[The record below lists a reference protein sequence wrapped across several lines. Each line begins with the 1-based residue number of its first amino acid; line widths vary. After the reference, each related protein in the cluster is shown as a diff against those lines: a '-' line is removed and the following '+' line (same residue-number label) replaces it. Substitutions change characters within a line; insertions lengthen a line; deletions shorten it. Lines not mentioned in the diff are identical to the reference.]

1 MERKVN
7 SFVCLCYVHKI
18 MIMKFFSSACLF
30 RFVVQIVCISVG
42 VGQEARSI
50 TLN

>member
-1 MERKVN
+1 MN

-18 MIMKFFSSACLF
+18 MITKLFSSACLF
-30 RFVVQIVCISVG
+30 RFVVQIVCISIG
-42 VGQEARSI
+42 VGQETRSI